1 MGSRAAELVIR
12 MDHTLGFKHEFRG
25 DPALMIPLLGATR
38 FTEDWLVQEIKVAS
52 GIVNIPLCE
61 DDKVNSLVIEVPK
74 EVAAAHYYAAMD
86 KIRDRLA
93 AITNSDQQAIFAIDP
108 SLLKNL

>member
-1 MGSRAAELVIR
+1 

-25 DPALMIPLLGATR
+25 DPALMIGMLGATR

-52 GIVNIPLCE
+52 GIVNIPLCN

-74 EVAAAHYYAAMD
+74 EVAAAHYYAA
-86 KIRDRLA
+86 IGILRDRLG
-93 AITNSDQQAIFAIDP
+93 AITNSDQRATFQIDP